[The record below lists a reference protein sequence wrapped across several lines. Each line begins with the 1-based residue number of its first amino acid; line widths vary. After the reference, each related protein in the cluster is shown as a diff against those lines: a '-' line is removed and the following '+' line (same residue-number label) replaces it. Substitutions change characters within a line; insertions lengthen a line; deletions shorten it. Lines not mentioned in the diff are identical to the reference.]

1 MKKFTIV
8 WQPLE
13 RTSTETSIVMAIG
26 VDDALLSIPEEAR
39 ILSITW
45 ESAK

>member
-13 RTSTETSIVMAIG
+13 RTSTETSIVAAIG
-26 VDDALLSIPEEAR
+26 VDDALRSIPEDAR

-45 ESAK
+45 DAK